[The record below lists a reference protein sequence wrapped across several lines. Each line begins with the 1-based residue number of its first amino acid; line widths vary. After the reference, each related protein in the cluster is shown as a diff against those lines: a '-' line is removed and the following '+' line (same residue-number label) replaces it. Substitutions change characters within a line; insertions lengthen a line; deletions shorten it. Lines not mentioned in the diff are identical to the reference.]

1 MEFIGLYPT
10 WFEPGVGSGWI
21 IGIIATVHVLF
32 SHTAV
37 GAAIFFAFLASYA
50 HRNDRPDLLEFIR
63 RYGLFLLVFSYVLG
77 SITGPGIWYS
87 TTVGSPRGISAL
99 IHNFVW
105 MWATEWVFFVIE
117 VIGVYMLVYLASR
130 VDRQTH
136 LRLSIIFGLTSYT
149 TMLVI
154 VGILS
159 FMMWPGKADW
169 FTDTGVLN
177 GFFGANTFAQLAMR
191 TAFMFTMTAVVGG
204 IVAAGFKDAQFK
216 RDVARKLAW
225 LGIGSAILGVL
236 FFRWYMATLPETA
249 TLIMSNRMPEWFPIG
264 VIGMLVA
271 VAAYFIMT
279 LLQPRALVATGAVAM
294 TLVVLVFGLWPGEV
308 TRESIRKP
316 WVAGQYVY
324 SNQVIGRDVPG
335 RGIES
340 EIPLLEEHGFLR
352 TMVFLPEHLREVTP
366 DNAVE
371 AGHALA
377 LAACSNCHSLTP
389 TGMRPLQDY
398 FTADSDID
406 AIVDYLHAGL
416 ASGNT
421 LYMPQ
426 IPFTDDEAFA
436 LASFISTLTL
446 PVTDTGATVDAT
458 EPMAPTALVRS
469 GVEANAGADSAA
481 GSDTAGEAPSV
492 ETSGQPLA
500 ALVSSPVAPRE
511 MNP

>member
-1 MEFIGLYPT
+1 MEFLGLYPT
-10 WFEPGVGSGWI
+10 WYEPGVGSGWI
-21 IGIIATVHVLF
+21 VGIISTVHVLF

-37 GAAIFFAFLASYA
+37 GAAIFFAFLANYA
-50 HRNDRPDLLEFIR
+50 HRHDRPDLLEFIR

-87 TTVGSPRGISAL
+87 TTVASPRGISAL

-105 MWATEWVFFVIE
+105 MWATEWVFFIIE
-117 VIGVYMLVYLASR
+117 VVGVYMLVYLANR

-136 LRLSIIFGLTSYT
+136 LKLSVIFGLTSYT

-159 FMMWPGKADW
+159 FMMWPGKAGW
-169 FTDTGVLN
+169 YTETGVLQ
-177 GFFGANTFAQLAMR
+177 GFYGPNTFAQLAMR

-204 IVAAGFKDAQFK
+204 IVAARFPDPAFKK
-216 RDVARKLAW
+216 DVARKLAW
-225 LGIGSAILGVL
+225 LGILSAIAGVL
-236 FFRWYMATLPETA
+236 VFRWYLTTLPDTALLVMHNRLPDWFPVGVMGMLAAVGVYFLA
-249 TLIMSNRMPEWFPIG
+249 TLIQPRL
-264 VIGMLVA
+264 LVA
-271 VAAYFIMT
+271 SGAA
-279 LLQPRALVATGAVAM
+279 AM

-308 TRESIRKP
+308 ARESIRKP

-335 RGIES
+335 RGIQS
-340 EIPLLEEHGFLR
+340 EIPLIEERGFLQ
-352 TMVFLPEHLREVTP
+352 TLVFLPEALRQVTP

-371 AGHALA
+371 AGRVLA
-377 LAACSNCHSLTP
+377 LTTCSNCHSLSP
-389 TGMRPLQDY
+389 TGMRPLRDY
-398 FTADSDID
+398 FPADVDHD

-436 LASFISTLTL
+436 LASYLATLSG
-446 PVTDTGATVDAT
+446 PDAGAAPRTAGQAD
-458 EPMAPTALVRS
+458 APTDLQAKQALVPTL
-469 GVEANAGADSAA
+469 AASAA
-481 GSDTAGEAPSV
+481 
-492 ETSGQPLA
+492 
-500 ALVSSPVAPRE
+500 RE